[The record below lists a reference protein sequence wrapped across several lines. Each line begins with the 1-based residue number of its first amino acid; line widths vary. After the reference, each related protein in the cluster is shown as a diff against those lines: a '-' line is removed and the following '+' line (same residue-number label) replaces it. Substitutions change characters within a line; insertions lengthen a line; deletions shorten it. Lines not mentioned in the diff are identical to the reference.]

1 MLAQAEAHEE
11 GLAPESLPA
20 DEPRRRAVHAA
31 RDRILA
37 MRRDGRIGDD
47 AFSVLEEELDW
58 AELNA
63 TPRAEA

>member
-1 MLAQAEAHEE
+1 
-11 GLAPESLPA
+11 
-20 DEPRRRAVHAA
+20 VHAA

-47 AFSVLEEELDW
+47 AFFVLEEELDW